1 MAKFDWRIDSANYL
15 SGDGDKIRTKDFLQ
29 IIAASLNEYRKY
41 EMDDI
46 LSGRVSYC
54 HICADLERK
63 TSREAKKL
71 LKHLEAIN
79 SRLGLEG
86 IAIEPS
92 RILQLKIKRFPNKS
106 EFRCY
111 GYVID
116 DGYFYLVHLDP
127 SHQIY
132 KE

>member
-1 MAKFDWRIDSANYL
+1 MAKFDWRIDSTNYL
-15 SGDGDKIRTKDFLQ
+15 SGDGDKIKTKDFLQ
-29 IIAASLNEYRKY
+29 IIAASLNAYREY
-41 EMDDI
+41 EMDDV
-46 LSGRVSYC
+46 LSGQVSHC
-54 HICADLERK
+54 HICADLENK
-63 TSREAKKL
+63 KSREAKRL
-71 LKHLEAIN
+71 HKHFEAIN
-79 SRLGLEG
+79 TQLGAEG
-86 IAIEPS
+86 IAIESS
-92 RILQLKIKRFPNKS
+92 RILQLKIKGFPNKT